1 VLNIKISDR
10 FIRKVNVG
18 EVQLAAKNYGK
29 GRGVYIS
36 GLPYTPE
43 NARLLLRAMFWSAH
57 KEDEMMKAYSSNV
70 VTDCTYYPESGK
82 YAIINNT
89 DKEQVTDFYDMNGN
103 KETITLGANEIVW
116 RCDK

>member
-1 VLNIKISDR
+1 
-10 FIRKVNVG
+10 
-18 EVQLAAKNYGK
+18 
-29 GRGVYIS
+29 
-36 GLPYTPE
+36 
-43 NARLLLRAMFWSAH
+43 
-57 KEDEMMKAYSSNV
+57 MMKAYSSNV